1 MVTYNSRESK
11 WTDSSKQE
19 HVMGQKMKRSE
30 AVWKKEASCYFTVS
44 FVLCGSVKPAL
55 IVSFYVYNSAP
66 FLKSDLEFRIFSLK
80 FSIVLHVCVNTVLF
94 LPGLASCMTS
104 FLLPPLISRL
114 RTSLSTST
122 SQVSPVTAQR
132 PTVFVGS

>member
-11 WTDSSKQE
+11 RTDSSKHQ
-19 HVMGQKMKRSE
+19 HVMGQEMKRSE
-30 AVWKKEASCYFTVS
+30 AVWKKEALASCYFPVR

-55 IVSFYVYNSAP
+55 IVWFYVYNSAP
-66 FLKSDLEFRIFSLK
+66 EFRIFSLT
-80 FSIVLHVCVNTVLF
+80 FSIMLHVCVNTVLF

-104 FLLPPLISRL
+104 FLLQPLISRL

-122 SQVSPVTAQR
+122 SQVSPVTAQT